1 MLPVL
6 IPQLLS
12 RRASNSADVL
22 LGAGANKI
30 FLNAT
35 FDNFVSFKESFDA
48 WCKEGKYVVAV
59 SRSNKNPFSADSK
72 DYEFLRIAEKLSL
85 IIVFMAVLLGSM
97 ELESALTRAI
107 IALIVKCLFHSCFV
121 KNRHCN
127 TK

>member
-35 FDNFVSFKESFDA
+35 FDNFVSFKESLMPGA
-48 WCKEGKYVVAV
+48 RKG
-59 SRSNKNPFSADSK
+59 N
-72 DYEFLRIAEKLSL
+72 
-85 IIVFMAVLLGSM
+85 M
-97 ELESALTRAI
+97 
-107 IALIVKCLFHSCFV
+107 
-121 KNRHCN
+121 
-127 TK
+127 